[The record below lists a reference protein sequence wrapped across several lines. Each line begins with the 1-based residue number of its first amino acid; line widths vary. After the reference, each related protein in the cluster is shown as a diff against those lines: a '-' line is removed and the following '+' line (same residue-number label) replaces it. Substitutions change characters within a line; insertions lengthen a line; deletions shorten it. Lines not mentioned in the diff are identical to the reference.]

1 MRTTVDN
8 RRGSWRSLVRD
19 GGDGWWAIANWQLL
33 VGDGLLAINGVQS
46 IAINGWLAVDGQSRV
61 GGRRSASN
69 GRLVEGRRDNAWRR
83 EKILEFLV
91 ERWKL
96 KSPR

>member
-1 MRTTVDN
+1 MGGGQLLI
-8 RRGSWRSLVRD
+8 GSC
-19 GGDGWWAIANWQLL
+19 WWAMAA

-61 GGRRSASN
+61 GGQRSASN

-83 EKILEFLV
+83 EEILEFLV